1 MTPSNTAMIAI
12 TSSMW
17 IKPPTVVKKNPMA
30 QAITRITAMM
40 YNNEFMNDFLVKFL
54 ICNT

>member
-40 YNNEFMNDFLVKFL
+40 YNNEFMNDFFS
-54 ICNT
+54 